1 MWSGMESILPWGT
14 LSCVERGGLDF
25 EELVRIEVHGGEVP
39 GDFEG
44 HETVQAAPDKNG
56 RVVLV
61 PNPAGNS

>member
-1 MWSGMESILPWGT
+1 VASVASWISKSW
-14 LSCVERGGLDF
+14 
-25 EELVRIEVHGGEVP
+25 VRIEDHGGEVP

-61 PNPAGNS
+61 PDSAGNF